1 VNASKKQPTKS
12 KVSTPA
18 KTRKGAERK
27 KQILDVCIDILV
39 NKDASQLTMR
49 NIASELD
56 LHLSNVQYYFPTR
69 DDIIKALVEY
79 IAQFYTQEVDDLLE
93 SAPSEPLPRFF
104 IMIDYL
110 LEDIRNPRTRR
121 LFLQLWGLLGTL
133 ETDGDK
139 ILNRMYLVDIA
150 NISRVVAELNPLL
163 TKGVLQQRATLIA
176 AIMEGMMLMYE
187 DADTELEEG
196 KESIEMVLRKQ
207 ALRIALDP

>member
-1 VNASKKQPTKS
+1 MSASKKESGKS
-12 KVSTPA
+12 TVSTPA

-27 KQILDVCIDILV
+27 KQILDSCIDILV
-39 NKDASQLTMR
+39 KKDSSQLTMR
-49 NIASELD
+49 NIANELD

-69 DDIIKALVEY
+69 EDIIKALGEY
-79 IAQFYTQEVDDLLE
+79 IAQSYTQEVDDMLE
-93 SAPSEPLPRFF
+93 SAPSQPVLRFF

-121 LFLQLWGLLGTL
+121 LFMQLWGLLGTL
-133 ETDGDK
+133 ETNSNNL
-139 ILNRMYLVDIA
+139 LNKMYLVDIA

-196 KESIEMVLRKQ
+196 KENIEIVLRKQ